1 MLLEELNEQNS
12 YKWGNNWQEKWTWY
26 VRSNVD
32 GLYYPMDD
40 DDPPASVLKKGNAA
54 INRCY
59 KQINKKRAADIEE
72 WIDKQPNY
80 DSVHTAA
87 ASGDPDDGPDTD
99 ALLYGKWALS
109 YKIASW

>member
-1 MLLEELNEQNS
+1 MV
-12 YKWGNNWQEKWTWY
+12 G
-26 VRSNVD
+26 VRSYLHNEVS
-32 GLYYPMDD
+32 YE
-40 DDPPASVLKKGNAA
+40 A
-54 INRCY
+54 
-59 KQINKKRAADIEE
+59 
-72 WIDKQPNY
+72 NY